1 MTGRVQGK
9 VALITGGGR
18 GQGRSHA
25 LKLAAE
31 GADIVAFDLCHDL
44 KSVAYELA
52 TPDDLKQ
59 TVAEVEAL
67 DRRALGIQGDV
78 RDLSALTDA
87 VKADHR
93 HVRQAGH
100 RLRQRGHRQLRA
112 RPRDGRLGRGRR
124 HQPGRRDEHPA
135 RDAAGDERGRLGR
148 RHRLVRR
155 DDQGRRRR
163 RAGRAGL
170 QLRQAAA
177 RRLRQVGRGRGRAAG
192 HPGQRDSPDQRATPA
207 CCTTTASTP
216 GSGPTW
222 RTRPARMSCRRSP
235 PCS

>member
-31 GADIVAFDLCHDL
+31 GADIVAFDICHDL
-44 KSVAYELA
+44 KSVAYDLA

-87 VKADHR
+87 VKATIDTFGQLDI
-93 HVRQAGH
+93 VCANAGIA
-100 RLRQRGHRQLRA
+100 GFV
-112 RPRDGRLGRGRR
+112 PGLGMEGWAEST
-124 HQPGRRDEHPA
+124 PG
-135 RDAAGDERGRLGR
+135 
-148 RHRLVRR
+148 
-155 DDQGRRRR
+155 
-163 RAGRAGL
+163 
-170 QLRQAAA
+170 
-177 RRLRQVGRGRGRAAG
+177 
-192 HPGQRDSPDQRATPA
+192 

-222 RTRPARMSCRRSP
+222 RTRPGRTSCRRSP